1 MNDFQRRISTDN
13 VIYSKISPRLQHNL
27 VRVVK
32 ENKFFDMSGEKKKV
46 TRLLLLMIL
55 PTLLCL
61 LSQDPLK
68 KQSSKDNMKL

>member
-13 VIYSKISPRLQHNL
+13 VIYSKISPRPQHNL
-27 VRVVK
+27 VRGVK
-32 ENKFFDMSGEKKKV
+32 ENELFDMSKNV
-46 TRLLLLMIL
+46 TRLLLLL

-61 LSQDPLK
+61 LSKDPLK